1 MQTFYHSPRSRIL
14 QLLRTLV
21 EQPRYF
27 TARQFAQRYGVSP
40 DTIKSDLRVM
50 ESSGFVPR
58 FDSRFRYYLEEEKP
72 LKQLKSL
79 LHFTEEDQLL
89 LYQAIDYLSPHT
101 KSGALLKEKLG
112 SLYDYSR
119 LGTSYL
125 RKPYLRKVDLL
136 LQAKEDKKQVLL
148 HGYRSG
154 NSNVIS
160 NRLVEPFHPSPPDDI
175 LHAWDVEK
183 SDKTRIETVFS

>member
-1 MQTFYHSPRSRIL
+1 
-14 QLLRTLV
+14 
-21 EQPRYF
+21 
-27 TARQFAQRYGVSP
+27 
-40 DTIKSDLRVM
+40 M

-183 SDKTRIETVFS
+183 SDKTRIETVFARYDGELVDAFDFFSRQNKGWNSCSSFPHYTAPSPSSQNFTGV